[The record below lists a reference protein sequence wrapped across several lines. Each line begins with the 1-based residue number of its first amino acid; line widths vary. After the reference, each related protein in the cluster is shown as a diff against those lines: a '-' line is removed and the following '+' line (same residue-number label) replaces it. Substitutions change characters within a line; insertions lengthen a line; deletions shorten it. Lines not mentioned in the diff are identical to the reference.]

1 MKFFFPDSQ
10 DFINPT
16 FDFISEKKMRCYVRQ
31 RDDKYAHELLKRPYD
46 GILVS
51 KAIVEGIPGQS
62 NKTRYSEGQRYR
74 LYREGAHRFFRLGPS
89 YEVMGDSGA
98 FSYIREPKPPYG
110 VDDLIEF
117 YVRLGVNHGVS
128 LDHVV
133 FGYRDERS
141 RDSTSLP
148 DDKEVRVELTLEN
161 ANEFI
166 KRSHGLMF
174 KPYGVA
180 QGWDIRSYL
189 DSVVALQKMG
199 YQYITL
205 GGVVTLDSG
214 QICRLLEAINQR
226 LNSRTKLHLLG
237 IGRLELVAQLK
248 ALNVFSIDSTTPLKQ
263 AFLNKTKNYRLG
275 QRTYSALR
283 VPQSSD
289 NQTVKRVILSGRLDQ
304 NHVKSLE
311 SRAMQALREYDANII
326 GVETVLACVLDYEN
340 LLMDPRGVSKI
351 EYRRTLQEKPWRKC
365 RCPICQEL
373 GIEVVIYR
381 GAERNKRRG
390 FHNLYD
396 FYNQLLRS
404 KE

>member
-16 FDFISEKKMRCYVRQ
+16 FDFISEKKKRCYVRQ
-31 RDDKYAHELLKRPYD
+31 RDDKYAHELMQRPYD
-46 GILVS
+46 GILIS
-51 KAIVEGIPGQS
+51 KAIVEGIPGQP

-74 LYREGAHRFFRLGPS
+74 LYREGAHRFFRLGSS

-98 FSYIREPKPPYG
+98 FSYLREPQPPYS

-117 YVRLGVNHGVS
+117 YVKLDVNQGVS

-141 RDSTSLP
+141 RERNTLP
-148 DDKEVRVELTLEN
+148 ADKDARVEMTLEN
-161 ANEFI
+161 ANEFL
-166 KRSHGLMF
+166 KQSHGLKF

-180 QGWDIRSYL
+180 QGWDVRSYMG
-189 DSVVALQKMG
+189 SVVSLQKMG

-214 QICRLLEAINQR
+214 QLCHLLESINPK
-226 LNSRTKLHLLG
+226 LKSNTKLHLLG
-237 IGRLELVAQLK
+237 IGRLELIEKLK
-248 ALNVFSIDSTTPLKQ
+248 SLSVYSIDTTTPLKQ

-275 QRTYSALR
+275 DTSYSALR

-289 NQTVKRVILSGRLDQ
+289 NQVIKRAILAGRLDQ
-304 NHVKSLE
+304 THVKNME
-311 SRAMQALREYDANII
+311 NRAMRALRAYDADLTD
-326 GVETVLACVLDYEN
+326 VETTLERVLDYER
-340 LLMDPRGVSKI
+340 LLMNHREVSKN

-365 RCPICQEL
+365 GCPLCQEL

-390 FHNLYD
+390 FHNLHD
-396 FYNQLLRS
+396 FYKQLLRS
-404 KE
+404 TK